1 MHPGTC
7 FTAPRQQKAS
17 EGIRQNTDLSCQ
29 NASKLRG
36 FHVTLTYLRFP
47 QCELHSYELYT
58 FLWLVLHFVFKEI
71 YISAIV
77 IRQKSAGTRN
87 KVVILDHLEACRD
100 YHRRS
105 KVKNVEQN
113 RDGVE
118 RTQGQITGYVLSAE
132 CLFSTI
138 KNAQQLAQVCA
149 VTLFEAVRYIANV
162 VRSRFRCILYLITGL
177 TLLLIEYYG
186 GALSFC
192 LSATWHL
199 CQFPPRTTKWS
210 LE

>member
-47 QCELHSYELYT
+47 QCELHRYELYT
-58 FLWLVLHFVFKEI
+58 ILWLVLHFVFKEI

-149 VTLFEAVRYIANV
+149 VTLFEVVRYSV
-162 VRSRFRCILYLITGL
+162 VSLY
-177 TLLLIEYYG
+177 TLLNYRVD
-186 GALSFC
+186 
-192 LSATWHL
+192 SATHWVLWGGSVLLSVCNLAPMPVSSQNH
-199 CQFPPRTTKWS
+199 
-210 LE
+210 